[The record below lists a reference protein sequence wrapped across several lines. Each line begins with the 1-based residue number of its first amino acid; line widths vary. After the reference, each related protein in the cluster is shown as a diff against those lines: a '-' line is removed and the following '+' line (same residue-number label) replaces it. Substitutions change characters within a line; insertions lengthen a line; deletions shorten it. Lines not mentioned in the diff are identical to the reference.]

1 MFLLCLSGTLRG
13 KANVIAVCG
22 YLDILVIVVRSLKL
36 TDFLT
41 DENIHQIKMRQEKK
55 GKDKRLK

>member
-1 MFLLCLSGTLRG
+1 MFLLCLSGILRG

-22 YLDILVIVVRSLKL
+22 DLDILVIVVRSLKL

-41 DENIHQIKMRQEKK
+41 DENIHQIKMRQKKK
-55 GKDKRLK
+55 GKIRD